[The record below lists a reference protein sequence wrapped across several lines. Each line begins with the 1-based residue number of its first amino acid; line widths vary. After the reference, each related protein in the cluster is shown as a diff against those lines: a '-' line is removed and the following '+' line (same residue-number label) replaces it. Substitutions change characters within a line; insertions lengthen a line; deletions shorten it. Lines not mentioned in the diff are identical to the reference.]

1 MKNRLKRAK
10 RLLRVQSRLLLTE
23 RLELQTL
30 QGELAQVKEQEQKAI
45 ALLNQE
51 DTMAI
56 LPPSIL
62 VRKAA
67 SSAVRI
73 KHGEALLEAQIEKT
87 LDHARREQLVKK
99 KVDSEAQSY
108 SRHEMKAAL
117 QTTIDA
123 YLSSRLK
130 QE

>member
-1 MKNRLKRAK
+1 MKNRIRRAK
-10 RLLRVQSRLLLTE
+10 RLLQVQSRLLLTE

-30 QGELAQVKEQEQKAI
+30 KDALAAAQEEEQKAI

-51 DTMAI
+51 ESPMI
-56 LPPSIL
+56 PSSFL
-62 VRKAA
+62 VRRAA
-67 SSAVRI
+67 SSAVKI
-73 KHGEALLEAQIEKT
+73 KNSEGLLERQLEKT

-99 KVDSEAQSY
+99 RLDSETQSFAR
-108 SRHEMKAAL
+108 SELKIAL

-123 YLSSRLK
+123 FLSSRLK

>member
-1 MKNRLKRAK
+1 MKSRLQRAK
-10 RLLRVQSRLLLTE
+10 KLLSVQSRLLLTE

-30 QGELAQVKEQEQKAI
+30 KDSLAQAQEAEQKAI

-51 DTMAI
+51 VSPMI
-56 LPPSIL
+56 PSRFL
-62 VRKAA
+62 VRRAV
-67 SSAVRI
+67 SSAVKI
-73 KHGEALLEAQIEKT
+73 KNCEALLEAQVEKT
-87 LDHARREQLVKK
+87 LDYARREQLVKK
-99 KVDSEAQSY
+99 TLDSETQNF
-108 SRHEMKAAL
+108 SRNEMKIAL